1 VLPSEL
7 LAVWKRKG
15 VIWPRYAK
23 LSDDNSKV
31 AHELIEVYRNHVG
44 EKKSVLNRLTSEI
57 EDRGYEYR
65 FIRGLSYL
73 LDRRCRFK
81 CNDTLNA
88 VDLRRTIYQKAAKA
102 GLPTTL
108 EQRKQIIEAAA
119 SELKVNADTVEE
131 FFYADLETELVLEEF
146 RPLSPVE
153 LLQEY
158 NLSLTQTLLF
168 ESTEVKFTSS
178 GNWQRIFYS
187 LKRLGLIYEASED
200 EGFWVKVDGPASL
213 FKLIRRYGTSMAKL
227 LPVVVAN
234 QQWTVEAKILW
245 KYTNEMCDFKIE
257 SWKHQALLRKSEPT
271 TQPFDSAVEEDFAA
285 RFQALKSG
293 WTLRREPQPVLA
305 GKHVIIPDFSLER
318 EGIRVYVEIVGFWTV
333 EYLLRKIE
341 KLKKV
346 DVDMIVL
353 VDKNLACEKLADLE
367 KHARLNVIYYQDK
380 IPLVPILHHL
390 ELAFRE
396 VKTKQVSLVKDLR
409 VVFTEPVISYE
420 EFAARIGVSPEAV
433 KAALAEKPPE
443 GYIVLSNGMVRKD
456 VLEQIQ
462 KRMEEQMSQKGKF
475 HLVDAVRTI
484 ESEGVEDATGALEIL
499 GYRVIWHGINSEEA
513 EVVKA

>member
-7 LAVWKRKG
+7 LAVWKRRG

-31 AHELIEVYRNHVG
+31 ARELIEVYRDHVG
-44 EKKSVLNRLTSEI
+44 KKKSVLNKLTGEI
-57 EDRGYEYR
+57 EDRGYDYR

-81 CNDTLNA
+81 CNDTINA
-88 VDLRRTIYQKAAKA
+88 VDLRRTIYQKTAEA

-108 EQRKQIIEAAA
+108 EHRKQIIEAVA
-119 SELKVNADTVEE
+119 SELNVNAEKVEE

-146 RPLSPVE
+146 KPLSPVE

-158 NLSLTQTLLF
+158 NLGLTQTLLF

-178 GNWQRIFYS
+178 GNWQRIFHS

-227 LPVVVAN
+227 LPVIVAN

-245 KYTNEMCDFKIE
+245 KYTNEMCNFKIE
-257 SWKHQALLRKSEPT
+257 SWKHNALLKKSEPPA
-271 TQPFDSAVEEDFAA
+271 QSFDSAVEEDFAA

-305 GKHVIIPDFSLER
+305 GKQIIIPDFSLER
-318 EGIRVYVEIVGFWTV
+318 EGIRVYVEIVGFWTL
-333 EYLLRKIE
+333 EYLLSKID

-346 DVDMIVL
+346 DVDMLVL

-367 KHARLNVIYYQDK
+367 KHTKLNVIYYQDK
-380 IPLVPILHHL
+380 ISLGPILNHL
-390 ELAFRE
+390 ERAFRE
-396 VKTKQVSLVKDLR
+396 VKTKQVILVKDLR
-409 VVFTEPVISYE
+409 AVFTEPVVSYG
-420 EFAARIGVSPEAV
+420 EFATRIGVSPEAV
-433 KAALAEKPPE
+433 KVAFAEKPPE
-443 GYIVLSNGMVRKD
+443 GYVVMSNGMVRKD
-456 VLEQIQ
+456 VLEQIH
-462 KRMEEQMSQKGKF
+462 KRMEEQMSQKRKF
-475 HLVDAVRTI
+475 HLTEAIRTI
-484 ESEGVEDATGALEIL
+484 EAEGVEDATGALETL
-499 GYRVIWHGINSEEA
+499 GYKIIWHGINSEEA
-513 EVVKA
+513 EVVKT